1 MAHPAAMRRPHA
13 LLVAFLVTPPAWL
26 VTVIA
31 PPPLAAQTAGNAEKA
46 EGAQEDLARGDAA
59 WLRRAEGH
67 QGGRALPAPVGEAI
81 AAYEAALKADPGS
94 LDAYWKLLRGYHFR
108 GEYVAQTREAKQAAF
123 GRGREVAE
131 AGIDRLAA
139 RLPRLPRLPVT
150 APGTGARARLD
161 RMTPQEAARAL
172 SAVEQAKAIL
182 LWGAVDWGLWGDAFG
197 RLAAARQGVGDRV
210 RRYGEVV
217 LAIDD
222 RYESAGAH
230 RLLGRL
236 HALAPKVPFITG
248 WVDRDKAISELE
260 RAVALGPADPTND
273 LYLAEAILDHRP
285 ARKPEAIAILRRLAA
300 RQPSPERVVEESK
313 VLEEARALL
322 GRQGASG

>member
-1 MAHPAAMRRPHA
+1 MRRPHA
-13 LLVAFLVTPPAWL
+13 LLVALLAAPPAWL
-26 VTVIA
+26 ATVIA
-31 PPPLAAQTAGNAEKA
+31 PTPLAAQAAGKAANAS
-46 EGAQEDLARGDAA
+46 GAQEDLARGDAA
-59 WLRRAEGH
+59 WLRRSEGH

-123 GRGREVAE
+123 CRGREVAE
-131 AGIDRLAA
+131 AGIDRLAGA
-139 RLPRLPRLPVT
+139 
-150 APGTGARARLD
+150 APGAGARARLD

-210 RRYGEVV
+210 RRYGELV

-222 RYESAGAH
+222 RFESAGAH

-273 LYLAEAILDHRP
+273 LYLAEAILDYRP
-285 ARKPEAIAILRRLAA
+285 ARKAEATAILRRLAA

>member
-1 MAHPAAMRRPHA
+1 MRRSHA

-26 VTVIA
+26 VAVA
-31 PPPLAAQTAGNAEKA
+31 PPPLAAQAA
-46 EGAQEDLARGDAA
+46 GAQEDLARGDAA

-67 QGGRALPAPVGEAI
+67 QGGRALPGPVGEAI

-131 AGIDRLAA
+131 AGIDRLAGA
-139 RLPRLPRLPVT
+139 MPG
-150 APGTGARARLD
+150 APPGAGARARLD

-172 SAVEQAKAIL
+172 SAVAQAKAIL

-210 RRYGEVV
+210 RRYGELV

-222 RYESAGAH
+222 RFENAGAH

-273 LYLAEAILDHRP
+273 LYLAEAILDYRP
-285 ARKPEAIAILRRLAA
+285 ARKAEAMAILRRLAA